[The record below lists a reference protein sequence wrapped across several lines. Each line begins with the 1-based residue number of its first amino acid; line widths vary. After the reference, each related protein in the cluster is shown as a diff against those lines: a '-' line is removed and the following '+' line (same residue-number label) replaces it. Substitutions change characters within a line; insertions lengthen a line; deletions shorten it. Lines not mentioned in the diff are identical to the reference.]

1 MTALGHNQDLP
12 YLQVQ
17 REVLQVDVEEGM
29 AEPGGRSLGAMSLL
43 TAGGLLA
50 AIAIG
55 AWWTGLAVAAG
66 EPGQTVLRFV
76 VSLIGGW
83 YYLVLYRV
91 ARGRIAL
98 PGPR

>member
-1 MTALGHNQDLP
+1 
-12 YLQVQ
+12 VQ
-17 REVLQVDVEEGM
+17 REVLQVDVEEDM
-29 AEPGGRSLGAMSLL
+29 AEPGGRSVAALSFSAMSLL

-50 AIAIG
+50 AIVIG

-66 EPGQTVLRFV
+66 EPGQTVVRFL

-83 YYLVLYRV
+83 YYLMLYRV
-91 ARGRIAL
+91 ARGRIAV